1 MAKERPHTWRRVNG
15 FTLPIHPLQVMLW
28 IVFVVI
34 PIPSAMI
41 AFPLPLFPLIPSLL
55 IFFHLILVCLLF
67 YLSVFDP
74 GIPISNPPREYKREY
89 GHVIENLRCQICNHT
104 VDQSTKHCKSC
115 NKCIYGFDHHCI
127 WLNNCIGKKNYR
139 YNIII
144 FFLPLQYFRPFF
156 VLVLI
161 MSLVSTAS
169 LALDI
174 TLVVIYF
181 KDYQLL
187 FGNGKDTEIIFFK
200 LSSQIWIL
208 ITSLMLIINCIN
220 AIVTLNLLHF
230 HIILIKRNLTTI
242 AYLTMYSKKKNKTV
256 TGTKTISTNVTV
268 RKPTLNNETVKSKN
282 QETSNNGIS
291 GKRGSQ
297 PSDNI
302 KISVL
307 DLPQTP
313 LSRHPKSTRF
323 PYRST
328 FGTVLKENKQHLTSR
343 RISPSRSLHNNTTLT
358 ISPERH
364 TLPTISNDNLNSH
377 FNNL

>member
-28 IVFVVI
+28 IVFVIV
-34 PIPSAMI
+34 PIPSAMVT
-41 AFPLPLFPLIPSLL
+41 FPLPLFPLIPSLL
-55 IFFHLILVCLLF
+55 ILFHLILVCFLF

-74 GIPISNPPREYKREY
+74 GIPISNLPREYKREY

-104 VDQSTKHCKSC
+104 VDQSTKHCRSC

-139 YNIII
+139 A
-144 FFLPLQYFRPFF
+144 FF
-156 VLVLI
+156 VLVVI

-174 TLVVIYF
+174 TLIVIYF
-181 KDYQLL
+181 KDFQLL
-187 FGNGKDTEIIFFK
+187 FSNGKDTEIIFFK

-208 ITSLMLIINCIN
+208 VTSLMLIINGIN
-220 AIVTLNLLHF
+220 AVITLNLLHF

-242 AYLTMYSKKKNKTV
+242 AYLSMYSKKKNKTV

-268 RKPTLNNETVKSKN
+268 RKQTLNNETVKSKN
-282 QETSNNGIS
+282 LETPNNGI
-291 GKRGSQ
+291 GQKRGSQ
-297 PSDNI
+297 LSDNI
-302 KISVL
+302 KITVS
-307 DLPQTP
+307 DLPQRP
-313 LSRHPKSTRF
+313 FSRHPKSTRF

-328 FGTVLKENKQHLTSR
+328 FGTVFNENKQHLTSR
-343 RISPSRSLHNNTTLT
+343 RISPSRSLHNHTTLT

-364 TLPTISNDNLNSH
+364 TLPTISNDN
-377 FNNL
+377 